1 MVGHDRGVPDADA
14 TAWGRLE
21 AWRRPLRERPFRR
34 YFVATLINSL
44 GSAAGAIALAFGVL
58 DGGSATD
65 LGLVFFGRELAS
77 VALLLA
83 GGVWADR
90 LPRRA
95 ILAAAYLAEAAAT
108 AGIAALL
115 WAGAPSTSALA
126 LLAAIGGGASAFA
139 RPAQVG
145 YLPELVSADN
155 LQAANALKGSIW
167 SSTTILGAVV
177 GAGLVAALGPPLA
190 LAIDAATFVVAALLI
205 LGIER
210 RASRAPRGTSPL
222 ADLREG
228 WVEFRSRTWVWVM
241 VLSFAFFQLSF
252 FPAMFVLGPVVAKAE
267 LHGVAGWGV
276 VVALQAV
283 GSLVGSLAAV
293 RIRTAFPLRTS
304 AYLFAPV
311 GLVLVLLGTGA
322 PLAAVAAGSLVTGFA
337 FGSSGPFWFTA
348 LQRAIPDDALSRVS
362 SFDELGSIVLNPIG
376 WILVGP
382 LAAAGS
388 AHAVLVAT
396 GVAGSVVSLAVLLV
410 PSVRDLRLEPP

>member
-1 MVGHDRGVPDADA
+1 MVPADADA
-14 TAWGRLE
+14 EGRLE

-34 YFVATLINSL
+34 YFLATLINSL
-44 GSAAGAIALAFGVL
+44 GSAAGSIALAFGVL
-58 DGGSATD
+58 DSGSATD
-65 LGLVFFGRELAS
+65 LGLVFFGREIAS

-95 ILAAAYLAEAAAT
+95 ILAAGYAAEAVSTAA
-108 AGIAALL
+108 IAALV
-115 WAGAPSTSALA
+115 WAGEPSTAALA
-126 LLAAIGGGASAFA
+126 VLAALGGGASAFT

-145 YLPELVSADN
+145 FLPELVSPGN
-155 LQAANALKGSIW
+155 LQAANALKATIW
-167 SSTTILGAVV
+167 SSTTILGAVA
-177 GAGLVAALGPPLA
+177 GAGLVATLGPPLA
-190 LAIDAATFVVAALLI
+190 LAIDAASFVVAAALV
-205 LGIER
+205 LGIGR
-210 RASRAPRGTSPL
+210 SASRAPRGTSPL

-252 FPAMFVLGPVVAKAE
+252 FPAMFVLGPVIAE
-267 LHGVAGWGV
+267 QDLHGVAGWGL

-283 GSLVGSLAAV
+283 GSLVGSLASV
-293 RIRTAFPLRTS
+293 RIRTDYPLRTS
-304 AYLFAPV
+304 SWLFAPV
-311 GLVLVLLGTGA
+311 GLVLVLLGAGA
-322 PLAAVAAGSLVTGFA
+322 PLWAVAGGSLVTGLA

-348 LQRAIPDDALSRVS
+348 LQRAIPEEALSRVS

-376 WILVGP
+376 WVLVGP

-396 GVAGSVVSLAVLLV
+396 GVAGSLVSLAVLLV
-410 PSVRDLRLEPP
+410 PSVRRLRLEPLA